1 MIKYEKERG
10 GEIERQIR
18 SEKVFGYINHKRE
31 RQKANRKKN

>member
-10 GEIERQIR
+10 RERERQIR

-31 RQKANRKKN
+31 RQKENKKKN